1 MRKFLKSLPAF
12 FIVTICNGQP
22 VQLAPPLLK
31 YQAVFFKDAV
41 TVELQFAQKGT
52 QIHYTLNNKQPT
64 AQDKIYSKPV
74 QLKNSI
80 TTVKAITSG
89 EGFLPSAIVSATF
102 IKDGLKIKS
111 IQQTLA
117 NERFAGNGINTLVD
131 NEGGLADLNAKTWLG
146 YQSDSVEINIQ
157 MEGMQKLSSIL
168 IHCLQDHGSW
178 IFLPEQINIYCF
190 DKTKQSF
197 LLIADQINPA
207 YEIINGATCEPII
220 ITLPKK
226 VIAEKIKIVLKGV
239 QSLPEGH
246 PGKGKPAW
254 LFIDEI
260 KLY

>member
-1 MRKFLKSLPAF
+1 MRKFLTSLPAF

-31 YQAVFFKDAV
+31 YHSVFFRDAA
-41 TVELQFAQKGT
+41 TVELQFAQKGA

-64 AQDKIYSKPV
+64 ARDKIYSKPV

-80 TTVKAITSG
+80 TTLRAFTSG
-89 EGFLPSAIVSATF
+89 EGFLSSAVVSAIF

-111 IQQTLA
+111 IGQTPA
-117 NERFAGNGINTLVD
+117 SERFPGNGSNTLVD
-131 NEGGLADLNAKTWLG
+131 NEGGVIDLNAKTWVG
-146 YQSDSVEINIQ
+146 YQTDSAEINLVL
-157 MEGMQKLSSIL
+157 EQKQKVSSVL

-178 IFLPEQINIYCF
+178 IFLPGHIQIFYF
-190 DKTKQSF
+190 DVTKQSF
-197 LLIADQINPA
+197 QLIAEQFNPA
-207 YEIINGATCEPII
+207 KEIVQGASCQPII
-220 ITLPKK
+220 ISLPKK
-226 VIAEKIKIVLKGV
+226 IIAEKIKIVLKGV